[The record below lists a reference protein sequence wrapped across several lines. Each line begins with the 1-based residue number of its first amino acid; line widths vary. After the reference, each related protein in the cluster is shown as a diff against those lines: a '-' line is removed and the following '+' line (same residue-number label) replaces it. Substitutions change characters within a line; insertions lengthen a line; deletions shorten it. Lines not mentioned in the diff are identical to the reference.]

1 MHVLR
6 LLIFRSLPMPI
17 SNCYKLNIDNIK
29 AIEKG
34 QAKDST
40 GRSCAMWMITFI
52 PVEASDIRDRAL
64 CYNFFF
70 IHCFILQKLGA
81 TILES
86 YV

>member
-1 MHVLR
+1 
-6 LLIFRSLPMPI
+6 
-17 SNCYKLNIDNIK
+17 
-29 AIEKG
+29 
-34 QAKDST
+34 
-40 GRSCAMWMITFI
+40 MWMITFI